1 MLLRRF
7 LIFETGGGEEEE
19 DESSGGSGFHGFDNE
34 DHLCVLTTEDEH
46 NLWTWGGNDHGQ
58 LGRGTAGVFGWR
70 PEQVSFGADHHERIS
85 YVDAGLK
92 YTIAVS
98 ECNHVW
104 SWGLNMKG
112 QLGIGTFQT
121 VSTGEGSLG
130 KSIFNNPTGDHDI
143 EAPMLVQQLEHGN
156 VKDGEDDDVNNPFS
170 AFGAAVFNEEHVDGS
185 TEMKYQR
192 RQRLVATGTNHAMLW

>member
-1 MLLRRF
+1 
-7 LIFETGGGEEEE
+7 
-19 DESSGGSGFHGFDNE
+19 
-34 DHLCVLTTEDEH
+34 
-46 NLWTWGGNDHGQ
+46 
-58 LGRGTAGVFGWR
+58 
-70 PEQVSFGADHHERIS
+70 
-85 YVDAGLK
+85 
-92 YTIAVS
+92 
-98 ECNHVW
+98 
-104 SWGLNMKG
+104 MKG

-121 VSTGEGSLG
+121 VSTGDGQLG

-143 EAPMLVQQLEHGN
+143 EAPMLMQQLEQGN